1 MIYAINIAAVILYGI
16 ITRIIFREKWKS
28 VFIFIA
34 TIHLA
39 LFHALRNPF
48 DYPDNALY
56 YDAYKEISGYD
67 FKECFFELH
76 SFTSWEPGYVLLN
89 FLLSHINPNPSLLF
103 ICSSVFMVVGNMMII
118 KKLSYNPLLSV
129 LIYMIYP
136 LMFGQSLFVLRQHIA
151 TVFVLL
157 SVLYVN
163 QSVKSLIYILL
174 AISFHYS
181 AIVILPFILFYRKL
195 FELQPIRLC
204 FIALSIIIAGHVIMP
219 FIVELFPRFAAYT
232 ERENNIIPFI
242 ILSSLFLLHI
252 INGSLFKARD
262 CNDRIILGFLLYG
275 VLISLLMLGVPG
287 GGRLTNYLIY
297 ILPVAFPLLFKLT
310 GLASNFIFKVI
321 YSMAFFCLIIYL
333 CIDSNIFLYNYSFFW
348 EEHRFIN

>member
-1 MIYAINIAAVILYGI
+1 MIYAINLAAVILYGI

-56 YDAYKEISGYD
+56 YDAYKEIAGYN

-89 FLLSHINPNPSLLF
+89 FILSRISPAPALLF
-103 ICSSVFMVVGNMMII
+103 ICSSFFMVVGNMFII
-118 KKLSYNPLLSV
+118 KKLSYNPLLST

-151 TVFVLL
+151 CVFVLL
-157 SVLYVN
+157 SVLYSN
-163 QSVKSLIYILL
+163 NNVKFLIYILL

-181 AIVILPFILFYRKL
+181 AIAVLPFILFYRKI
-195 FELQPIRLC
+195 FELRPLKL
-204 FIALSIIIAGHVIMP
+204 FFASLLIIIAGHIMVP
-219 FIVELFPRFAAYT
+219 LVAGLFPRFIAYT
-232 ERENNIIPFI
+232 ERENNIVPFI
-242 ILSSLFLLHI
+242 LLSSLFLLHI
-252 INGSLFKARD
+252 INGSISKAKD
-262 CNDRIILGFLLYG
+262 CNDRKILGFLIYG
-275 VLISLLMLGVPG
+275 VLISSLMLGVPG

-297 ILPVAFPLLFKLT
+297 ILPVAFPLLFKLKCLPT
-310 GLASNFIFKVI
+310 NRIFKVI
-321 YSMAFFCLIIYL
+321 YSIAFMCLILYL

-348 EEHRFIN
+348 KAGNYVR